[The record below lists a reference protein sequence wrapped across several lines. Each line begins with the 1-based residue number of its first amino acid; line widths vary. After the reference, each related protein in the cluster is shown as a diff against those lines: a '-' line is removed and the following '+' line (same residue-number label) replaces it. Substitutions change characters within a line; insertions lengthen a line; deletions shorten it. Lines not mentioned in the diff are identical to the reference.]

1 MEQDKYKKVLDKI
14 QAQCV
19 RREYCTSDIRA
30 KVLKAVEGDEE
41 MADEMV
47 AALVADKF
55 VDPDGLGYENLI
67 CIEGSYKDP
76 DDFFSGYDYTIYL
89 RPWGLDW
96 ADIETDQPDGLPD
109 HYDWYLSAIQ
119 AGAEMPD
126 VIGGDYGGLA
136 PGEIPDDQMEH
147 QGGSDPNASAVD
159 GTWQG

>member
-55 VDPDGLGYENLI
+55 VDD
-67 CIEGSYKDP
+67 
-76 DDFFSGYDYTIYL
+76 L
-89 RPWGLDW
+89 RY
-96 ADIETDQPDGLPD
+96 ASAFAREK
-109 HYDWYLSAIQ
+109 SAISGW
-119 AGAEMPD
+119 GA
-126 VIGGDYGGLA
+126 
-136 PGEIPDDQMEH
+136 
-147 QGGSDPNASAVD
+147 
-159 GTWQG
+159 